1 MFLTNLSEVT
11 GKRIDSDYYSIYYK
25 KIIWCIEGSYY
36 KTETI
41 GKYCGFISGYAFSSN
56 DYIGQ
61 SDCILITIKNIS
73 KNIITLE
80 EKTFL
85 PSQYYEMY
93 PKFRVLENDLLIA
106 MTGATIGKVGIYN
119 SCEKSLLNQR
129 NGIIRSKN
137 LNTFYLMNL
146 LNLAIYQKLIL
157 RSSVGGA
164 QPNISGK
171 EILKINIPIPSLQ
184 KQNEIATHISQIR
197 NKANALKQEGKGI
210 LEQAKQE
217 VEQMIFGN

>member
-1 MFLTNLSEVT
+1 
-11 GKRIDSDYYSIYYK
+11 
-25 KIIWCIEGSYY
+25 
-36 KTETI
+36 
-41 GKYCGFISGYAFSSN
+41 
-56 DYIGQ
+56 
-61 SDCILITIKNIS
+61 
-73 KNIITLE
+73 
-80 EKTFL
+80 
-85 PSQYYEMY
+85 
-93 PKFRVLENDLLIA
+93 
-106 MTGATIGKVGIYN
+106 
-119 SCEKSLLNQR
+119 
-129 NGIIRSKN
+129 
-137 LNTFYLMNL
+137 MNL
-146 LNLAIYQKLIL
+146 LNLDIYQKLIL